1 MVGSQPA
8 LSAFASLV
16 TNTTS
21 PPQAPHRPNTAG
33 PSKPWAA
40 EVWRRIRRL
49 FLLKAVG
56 ISAFMW
62 VFFIAYFH
70 VLRNPAYPVTVMP
83 LTPLDHVVGF
93 QPLAMVPYLSLWFYV
108 GIVPGLM
115 WSLPAL
121 IVHGLWAAGLCGFGL
136 LCFYFWPT
144 AVPAA
149 ALGVTGH
156 PALALLQGVDA
167 AGNACPSLHVA
178 TAIFNAVCLE
188 ALLRRLGAP
197 TVLRTANALWFLA
210 IAYSTLAVKQH
221 VAVDVA
227 AGAVLGL
234 AFAFASL
241 RWRPRDGA

>member
-1 MVGSQPA
+1 M
-8 LSAFASLV
+8 

-21 PPQAPHRPNTAG
+21 PPQARALRSTA
-33 PSKPWAA
+33 PQQPWAT
-40 EVWRRIRRL
+40 ELWRRIRRL
-49 FLLKAVG
+49 FLLKTAG

-70 VLRNPAYPVTVMP
+70 VLRNPAHPVTVMP
-83 LTPLDHVVGF
+83 LTPLDAWVGF
-93 QPLAMVPYLSLWFYV
+93 QPLAVFPYLSLWIYV

-121 IVHGLWAAGLCGFGL
+121 IVHGLWAAGLCTAGL
-136 LCFYFWPT
+136 LCFHFWPT

-149 ALGVTGH
+149 ALGVAGH
-156 PALALLQGVDA
+156 PALAMLQGVDA

-178 TAIFNAVCLE
+178 TAMFNAVCLD
-188 ALLRRLGAP
+188 ALLRRLGTPA
-197 TVLRTANALWFLA
+197 VLRVGNALWFIA

-227 AGAVLGL
+227 AGAALGVV
-234 AFAFASL
+234 FALASL
-241 RWRPRDGA
+241 RWRPRD